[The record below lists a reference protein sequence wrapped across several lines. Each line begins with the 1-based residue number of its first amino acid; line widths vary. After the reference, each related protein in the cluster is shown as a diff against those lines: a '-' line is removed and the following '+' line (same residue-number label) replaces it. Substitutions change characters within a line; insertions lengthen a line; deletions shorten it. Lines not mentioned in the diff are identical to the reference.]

1 MDGSKEIPIIDAISN
16 MLHRYS
22 CMFGRH
28 ADRMQRGMLIKKY
41 WEEKLKKDEKDRPPG
56 LENSYYTE
64 FVMQQFTLN

>member
-1 MDGSKEIPIIDAISN
+1 
-16 MLHRYS
+16 
-22 CMFGRH
+22 
-28 ADRMQRGMLIKKY
+28 MLIKKY